1 MSLTTRVLKCTEV
14 LARVARVVK
23 SRAERLNIL
32 RNLLL
37 TKYSSIQV
45 ILNILNLLGPCT
57 YLNVAGLWD
66 VTEKCLEDPNFLTG
80 PSKTSSKRNLGHF
93 KFYRLVVSLMT

>member
-66 VTEKCLEDPNFLTG
+66 VTEKCKKGPKFSNGTLKNFF
-80 PSKTSSKRNLGHF
+80 KT
-93 KFYRLVVSLMT
+93 KFGSFQILQTCS